1 MSPWQS
7 CQEET
12 VALWTQKSP
21 CVLWS
26 TLSWSERYSFQNEK
40 MLPWFCSF
48 LTYFSVKSTYL
59 YFWKSSNSNMDYF
72 VIWGNCSKIVLQGN
86 KNVFECFQ
94 SGFLSTLFFINP
106 PHYHGCRARYAPFK
120 KRSTE
125 VFMCGNRTHF
135 SILFLWIQ

>member
-40 MLPWFCSF
+40 MLPWFVLFSPIF
-48 LTYFSVKSTYL
+48 FAKYTTYIFENYQIQKWTILWFGV
-59 YFWKSSNSNMDYF
+59 
-72 VIWGNCSKIVLQGN
+72 IVLKLYYKAIKTFLN
-86 KNVFECFQ
+86 AFKVVF
-94 SGFLSTLFFINP
+94 SLLFFINP

-135 SILFLWIQ
+135 SIPFLWIQ